1 MKKIT
6 MQTIADQLNISRV
19 TVWKVHNNYPGVSDS
34 LRKKIL
40 DKSRELGYEKLRA
53 TDDEE
58 DYNIEIPNNSNVEK
72 TTISVIVCR
81 PESSIFW
88 MDIIHNI
95 AKTLSL
101 LNINL
106 MYTYLPTK
114 VGKDYKLPDILVDGT
129 VQGTIVLNVYDY
141 NILSLINNLEIPK
154 VFLDMVPTIPVSK
167 LTGDLVL
174 LEGYHAIFNITENII
189 KKGRKEIGFIGD
201 INYAVTNHTRY
212 EGYVAA
218 MEKNDL
224 AINKDF
230 CLTHSIGIYSYAEEI
245 NDFLSKLDKL
255 PEAFVCASDFIANFV
270 LDYLKRNNYSVP
282 KDIAISGYDDSREYT
297 HLSGDLT
304 TVQVRNAALG
314 ERLVRQLLYRI
325 EHPDY
330 PTETINIQP
339 KILFKKSTDF

>member
-6 MQTIADQLNISRV
+6 MQTIADLLNISRV

-40 DKSRELGYEKLRA
+40 DKSKELGYEKLRP

-58 DYNIEIPNNSNVEK
+58 DYNIEVLNSNVEK

-106 MYTYLPTK
+106 MYTYLPAEVK
-114 VGKDYKLPDILVDGT
+114 GDYRLPDILVDGT

-141 NILSLINNLEIPK
+141 NILSLINNLAIPK
-154 VFLDMVPTIPVSK
+154 VFLDMVPTIPVTK

-174 LEGYHAIFNITENII
+174 LEGHNALFDITENII

-218 MEKNDL
+218 MKKNNL
-224 AINKDF
+224 TINTDF
-230 CLTHSIGIYSYAEEI
+230 CLVHSIGIYSYADEI

-255 PEAFVCASDFIANFV
+255 PEAFVCASDYIANFV
-270 LDYLKRNNYSVP
+270 LDYLKRNDYSVP
-282 KDIAISGYDDSREYT
+282 NDIAISGYDDSREYT

-304 TVQVRNAALG
+304 TVQVKNDALG
-314 ERLVRQLLYRI
+314 ERLVRQLLYRV

-330 PTETINIQP
+330 PTEIISIQS